1 MKIFMYYSYDIL
13 KVLPMN
19 SYIQINNLKRIY
31 KPSSKVEVA
40 ALRGVDIDIKQGEMI
55 SVVGSSGSGK
65 STLLNILGGLDWEYE
80 GEIIVDGKNIREY
93 DQNYYRRYIVGT
105 IFQTYYLI
113 PTLNVEENILLP
125 LKFGKKMSTKE
136 SNERLEQLLEAVD
149 LKDRRKHI
157 PKELSGGQAQR
168 VAIARALIDRPKI
181 VLADEP
187 TGNLDSTTGDQI
199 LTLLKKLNEEE
210 KTTMIVVTHDM
221 KIANMTERKITLKD
235 GLNV

>member
-1 MKIFMYYSYDIL
+1 MK
-13 KVLPMN
+13 K
-19 SYIQINNLKRIY
+19 YIEINNLIRTY
-31 KPSSKVEVA
+31 QPSSKVKVN
-40 ALRGVDIDIKQGEMI
+40 ALRGVNFDIKQGEMI

-65 STLLNILGGLDWEYE
+65 STLLNILGGLDWDYE
-80 GEIIVDGKNIREY
+80 GDILVDGKNIKEY
-93 DQNYYRRYIVGT
+93 DPDYYRRYIVGT

-125 LKFGKKMSTKE
+125 LKFGKKMSKRE
-136 SNERLEQLLEAVD
+136 SNIRLEELLEATG
-149 LKDRRKHI
+149 LKERRKHI

-181 VLADEP
+181 ILADEP
-187 TGNLDSTTGDQI
+187 TGNLDSKTGKQI
-199 LTLLKKLNEEE
+199 LDLLGKLNEEE

-235 GLNV
+235 GINV